1 MSAMFELCCLHCEY
15 AELHAPSSFGL
26 DELLTIYISLKH
38 FKATV
43 TYAVPIIKTYDILLH
58 TVTSVKF

>member
-1 MSAMFELCCLHCEY
+1 MFEFCHLRCEY
-15 AELHAPSSFGL
+15 AELHVPLPFGL
-26 DELLTIYISLKH
+26 NELLTIYISLKH

-58 TVTSVKF
+58 TVTSVKY